1 MSRNAGAFVCNHL
14 YFGALQHLNEK
25 RSAIPAVF
33 VHLPVTPEQSPQGA
47 SERRLTPAEAADA
60 LRVAATVML
69 DRLEEDE
76 AA

>member
-1 MSRNAGAFVCNHL
+1 MSRNAGGFVCNHL
-14 YFGALQHLNEK
+14 YFGALQYLSDK

-33 VHLPVTPEQSPQGA
+33 VHLPVTPEQAPPGA

-60 LRVAATVML
+60 LRAAAAAMI
-69 DRLEEDE
+69 DRSEEGE

>member
-14 YFGALQHLNEK
+14 YFGALQYLGEK
-25 RSAIPAVF
+25 KSAIPAVF

-47 SERRLTPAEAADA
+47 SERRLTPTEAAKA
-60 LRVAATVML
+60 LRVAAAVML
-69 DRLEEDE
+69 DRSEAGE